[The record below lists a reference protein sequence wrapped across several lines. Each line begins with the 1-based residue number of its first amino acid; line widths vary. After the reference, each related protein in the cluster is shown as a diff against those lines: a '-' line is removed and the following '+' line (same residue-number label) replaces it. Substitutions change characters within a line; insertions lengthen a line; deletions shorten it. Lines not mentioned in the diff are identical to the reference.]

1 MLGRNSIRRNFGG
14 RGGQGFNMKN
24 NDGRQNASTKKTL
37 QDFIFYIGNEKQS
50 SNYEN
55 TALFVINHIKKYFD
69 RGNDIAETLLKLEYE
84 ITDNWN
90 PILKA
95 STLSDEDLKGIEDR
109 QFELKFIAYYG
120 EAQKLKMYYQ

>member
-1 MLGRNSIRRNFGG
+1 MSGRNSSRNNFGRSGG
-14 RGGQGFNMKN
+14 RGFKN
-24 NDGRQNASTKKTL
+24 NNNNGRRNAIAKKTL
-37 QDFIFYIGNEKQS
+37 QDFTFYVGSAKQAS
-50 SNYEN
+50 DYEN

-95 STLSDEDLKGIEDR
+95 STSSDDDVKVREDSQFDLQLKAD
-109 QFELKFIAYYG
+109 YG
-120 EAQKLKMYYQ
+120 ETQK